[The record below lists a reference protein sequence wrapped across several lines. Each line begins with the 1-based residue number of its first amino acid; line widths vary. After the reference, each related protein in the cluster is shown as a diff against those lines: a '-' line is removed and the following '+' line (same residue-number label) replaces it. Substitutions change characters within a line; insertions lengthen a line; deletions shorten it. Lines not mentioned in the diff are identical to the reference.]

1 MINSQMRSNLTEI
14 QTYAFGSGGVDESVG
29 SSDGSVGVH
38 LIKKG

>member
-1 MINSQMRSNLTEI
+1 MRSNLTEN

-29 SSDGSVGVH
+29 SVGVH